1 MNENNILATIGHI
14 HRRGNKF
21 IERELKKHN
30 LHGIAPSHGDIL
42 YQLFAREDITM
53 NQLSCSIDKDK
64 STITVLVDKLVR
76 LEYVK
81 REQDQ
86 MDGRIFRL
94 SLTPKGRELQ
104 PIFEEISRTLLA
116 AVYEEFAP
124 EEKQQLVALLAK
136 IKL

>member
-1 MNENNILATIGHI
+1 MNEKNILAVIGRI

-30 LHGIAPSHGDIL
+30 IHGIAPSHGDIL
-42 YQLFAREDITM
+42 FQLFAREALTM
-53 NQLSCSIDKDK
+53 NELSCGIDKDK
-64 STITVLVDKLVR
+64 STITALVDKLVR

-86 MDGRIFRL
+86 KDGRIFRL

-104 PIFEEISRTLLA
+104 PVFEAVSESLLA
-116 AVYEEFAP
+116 AVYEQFAP
-124 EEKQQLVALLAK
+124 EEKQQLMGLLAK